1 MPSTASAYKV
11 LTQPPASLTC
21 TGYLCA
27 ICAFWSLGLFSEV
40 DNAWKLA
47 FSGDRIEPMLSGTKD
62 VWKAVASLMSSSSDI
77 KKIISWR
84 QLQVSKSYTNC
95 VEGLHALM
103 PRNPAERLLS
113 LQDWIKTD
121 RIWEAFQSQW
131 THKIYQNI
139 TKWLRPCFVS
149 NLCMGFEQSEL

>member
-1 MPSTASAYKV
+1 
-11 LTQPPASLTC
+11 
-21 TGYLCA
+21 
-27 ICAFWSLGLFSEV
+27 
-40 DNAWKLA
+40 
-47 FSGDRIEPMLSGTKD
+47 MLSGTKD

-84 QLQVSKSYTNC
+84 QQQTQ
-95 VEGLHALM
+95 ELHQLCWRSALM
-103 PRNPAERLLS
+103 PRNPVERLLS

-149 NLCMGFEQSEL
+149 NLCMGFE